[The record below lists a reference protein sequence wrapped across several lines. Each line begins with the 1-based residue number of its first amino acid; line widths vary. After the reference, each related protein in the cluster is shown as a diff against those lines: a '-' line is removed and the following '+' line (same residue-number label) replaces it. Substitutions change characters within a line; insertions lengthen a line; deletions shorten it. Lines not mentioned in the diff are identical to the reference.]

1 MELRPP
7 PPKQHHHHRR
17 RGPGEEVEEE
27 EEHGGRLSLRSGTFW
42 RQADGEEKG
51 GRRGEIKEVDFFLA
65 SRDAAAARRHD
76 DGFRG
81 THGGGGGGGGRDDVN
96 IGLDLLTTATGG
108 AAPAVSGEGDAAE
121 NHREA
126 ATAAVDAELRRVVE
140 ENRRLRGMLDE
151 LTRSYSALYH
161 QWLQATQQ
169 QNHRHPDLIM
179 SNNRSSLSQTHRT
192 AAALMNPSTAT
203 ATTQQF
209 LEPRASSTGQQ
220 MVPVA
225 DADAAA
231 ASDDEAG
238 GGAGDDASPSL
249 SNAAGGGGSKRRAG
263 GDETAPARENGDQ
276 AAAELPCRKPRVS
289 VRARSEAPMIS
300 DGCQWRKYG
309 QKMAKG
315 NPCPRA
321 YYRCTM
327 ANGCPVRK
335 QVQRCAEDKT
345 VLITTYEGNHNHHL
359 PPAATTMANTTS
371 AAAAMLLS
379 GPAASRDCGALL
391 GHHHPAAMFHQSFP
405 YASTMATLST
415 SAPFPTIT
423 LDLTQT
429 PAGGAGGAAGLLHA
443 LHRPPPAIHPAAAA
457 SAMPF
462 AVPPQLAMY
471 LPQRT
476 APGMMP
482 AAAGLGLG
490 ARQPS
495 VMETVTA
502 ALAADPNFTTA
513 LAAAIS
519 SVVAGGAHQA
529 LSTTPRGS
537 AGAGAGA
544 VAGDG
549 NANGSSG
556 AAASPSPP
564 TAEAP
569 ATSGSP
575 PRLATQ
581 SCTTST

>member
-7 PPKQHHHHRR
+7 PKQQHHRR
-17 RGPGEEVEEE
+17 RGSEEE
-27 EEHGGRLSLRSGTFW
+27 EEVTGMEHGPFSLRAGAGGFW
-42 RQADGEEKG
+42 RHDDEGRG

-65 SRDAAAARRHD
+65 SRDAASWRHD

-81 THGGGGGGGGRDDVN
+81 THGGGGGRDDVN
-96 IGLDLLTTATGG
+96 IGLDLLTTTTGAVAGG
-108 AAPAVSGEGDAAE
+108 AAAVAGEEDTAK
-121 NHREA
+121 NHRKE
-126 ATAAVDAELRRVVE
+126 ATATATATAVDAELRRVVE
-140 ENRRLRGMLDE
+140 ENRRLRGMLEE

-161 QWLQATQQ
+161 QFLQVTQQ
-169 QNHRHPDLIM
+169 NHHPHRHPDLIM
-179 SNNRSSLSQTHRT
+179 NNNGSSLTQTHRT
-192 AAALMNPSTAT
+192 AAALNPTTT

-209 LEPRASSTGQQ
+209 LEPRASSTAQLLAGS
-220 MVPVA
+220 
-225 DADAAA
+225 DAAA
-231 ASDDEAG
+231 ASDKEAG
-238 GGAGDDASPSL
+238 GDASPSSL
-249 SNAAGGGGSKRRAG
+249 SNAGGNKRRAAQ
-263 GDETAPARENGDQ
+263 DETAPARENSEQ

-327 ANGCPVRK
+327 AIGCPVRK
-335 QVQRCAEDKT
+335 QVQRCADDKT
-345 VLITTYEGNHNHHL
+345 VLITTYEGNHNHQL

-379 GPAASRDCGALL
+379 GPAASRDGGLL
-391 GHHHPAAMFHQSFP
+391 GHHPAAIFHQSFP
-405 YASTMATLST
+405 YASTMATLSA

-429 PAGGAGGAAGLLHA
+429 PAGGAGSAAGLLHA
-443 LHRPPPAIHPAAAA
+443 LHRPPAIHPAAAA
-457 SAMPF
+457 PAMPF
-462 AVPPQLAMY
+462 ALAPQLAMY
-471 LPQRT
+471 LPQRA
-476 APGMMP
+476 APGMLP
-482 AAAGLGLG
+482 AATGLGT
-490 ARQPS
+490 RQPS

-513 LAAAIS
+513 LVAAIS
-519 SVVAGGAHQA
+519 SAVAGGAHQA

-537 AGAGAGA
+537 AGALAGDDS
-544 VAGDG
+544 GDG
-549 NANGSSG
+549 NA
-556 AAASPSPP
+556 AASASAEP
-564 TAEAP
+564 TADAP